1 MARRLLRRTWAG
13 SGDSKP
19 AMAHRRINSAVI
31 LLNALQ
37 VVIDACACM
46 GGFAASFSLYKHTDL
61 LENLIRQHHAPRSE
75 DYYLVASAFA
85 AIVLLSFAVKHLY
98 QSRETGLMNMDEAV
112 AVMQGLFF
120 SSMVVICGS
129 YFLIPNPST
138 TRISRLIVGLG
149 VFLGSLLVLAGR
161 ALGFKLRRYLQSRG
175 HFFRR
180 VIICGAGEAGR
191 VIARKLLHS
200 PKFHI
205 LPVAFLDDDKAK
217 LDTEIECLTGH
228 PPIPVAGRLYQIEE
242 AIRRFGA
249 QEVWI
254 AITGADQNTI
264 IDIALAAGDCGAPCR
279 FVPNLYQMPLEGLTV
294 ETMGGVP
301 LLSIKPRATVRKMP
315 LIKRA
320 FDICFAGIVLF
331 NPVTLLLWPLVV
343 LLIRYTSNGPAIFS
357 QERVGQ
363 GGRTFTMYKFRT
375 MYVDAP
381 AYATTPQH
389 SLDQRITPLGR
400 WLRKLSIDEIPQF
413 WNVLKGDMSV
423 VGPRP
428 EMPQI
433 VATYN
438 SIQRQRLCVKP
449 GITGIWQI
457 SADRKNP
464 IHENIDY
471 DLYYIEK
478 QSFFLDLTIILT
490 TGVYGARGV

>member
-1 MARRLLRRTWAG
+1 M
-13 SGDSKP
+13 P
-19 AMAHRRINSAVI
+19 QRRISNAVL
-31 LLNALQ
+31 LLNTLQ
-37 VVIDACACM
+37 IVIDICACL
-46 GGFAASFSLYKHTDL
+46 GGFAFVFWLYRDTHL
-61 LENLIRQHHAPRSE
+61 LDELKRQQHYIPRSE
-75 DYYLVASAFA
+75 DYYLVAAAFTA
-85 AIVLLSFAVKHLY
+85 VALLSFAVKHLY

-120 SSMVVICGS
+120 SFAVVISGT
-129 YFLIPNPST
+129 YFIPNPGT
-138 TRISRLIVGLG
+138 TPISRLIVGLG
-149 VFLGSLLVLAGR
+149 AVLSSILVLVGR
-161 ALGFKLRRYLQSRG
+161 ALGFKLRRYLQSHG

-180 VIICGAGEAGR
+180 VIICGAGDAGR
-191 VIARKLLHS
+191 TVARKLLHS

-217 LDTEIECLTGH
+217 LDTEVECLTGH
-228 PPIPVAGRLYQIEE
+228 PPIAVAGKLYQIEE
-242 AIRRFGA
+242 VLRRYDA
-249 QEVWI
+249 HEVWI
-254 AITGADQNTI
+254 AITSADQNTI

-279 FVPNLYQMPLEGLTV
+279 FVPNLYQIPLESLTV
-294 ETMGGVP
+294 DTVGGVP
-301 LLSIKPRATVRKMP
+301 LLSIKPRATVRKVHFV
-315 LIKRA
+315 KRA
-320 FDICFAGIVLF
+320 FDIVFSMLVLF
-331 NPVTLLLWPLVV
+331 NPATLILWPLIALVV
-343 LLIRYTSNGPAIFS
+343 RATSPGPALFK

-363 GGRTFTMYKFRT
+363 GGRVFSMYKFRT
-375 MYVDAP
+375 MYAGAA
-381 AYATTPQH
+381 AYAQTPQH
-389 SLDQRITPLGR
+389 EQDERITPVGR
-400 WLRKLSIDEIPQF
+400 WLRKLSIDELPQF

-478 QSFFLDLTIILT
+478 QSFCLDLMIILS